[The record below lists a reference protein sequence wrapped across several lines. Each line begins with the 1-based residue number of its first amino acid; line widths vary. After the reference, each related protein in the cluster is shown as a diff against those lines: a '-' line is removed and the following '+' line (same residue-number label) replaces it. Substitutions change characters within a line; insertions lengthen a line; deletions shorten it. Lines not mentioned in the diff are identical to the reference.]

1 MACLSGAPAQ
11 LHNFE
16 RTCMDIRLLESFVM
30 VVRNGSS
37 TAAARILGVT
47 QPAVSGQIARL
58 ERSLGFDLFSRQ
70 SGGLVLTP
78 NGKLFLSEAENVLR
92 ACN

>member
-1 MACLSGAPAQ
+1 M
-11 LHNFE
+11 
-16 RTCMDIRLLESFVM
+16 
-30 VVRNGSS
+30 
-37 TAAARILGVT
+37 T